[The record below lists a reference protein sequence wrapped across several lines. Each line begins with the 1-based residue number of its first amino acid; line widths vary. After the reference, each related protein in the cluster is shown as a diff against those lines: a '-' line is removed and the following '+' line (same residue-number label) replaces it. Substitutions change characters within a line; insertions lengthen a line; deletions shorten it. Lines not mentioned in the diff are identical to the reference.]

1 MKNTWTEINGR
12 PGIAVE
18 NISELEDIAIETQK
32 TSHNPKLQTK

>member
-18 NISELEDIAIETQK
+18 NISELEDIAIETIQMNHREK
-32 TSHNPKLQTK
+32 KS